1 MMTVNNRLV
10 LHRIQSHCTIWIKPR
25 TELHIFY
32 LHHFENQTN
41 FNNLLRKIQFEKLLF
56 ENVYKMFVYYLFIS
70 HSGFHLW
77 FFLFQNASVIL
88 FGVRCTKT
96 NLVQYCDISLQCTN
110 AYAWKDAFVQLLR
123 TSWNFQK
130 QNIQMFF
137 TNNPVSNKNWKYVK
151 K

>member
-1 MMTVNNRLV
+1 MYSIEYS
-10 LHRIQSHCTIWIKPR
+10 RIALFESNHEQNCTFFTYIILKTKR
-25 TELHIFY
+25 ISTTCYEKYNLKSFY
-32 LHHFENQTN
+32 L
-41 FNNLLRKIQFEKLLF
+41 
-56 ENVYKMFVYYLFIS
+56 KMFVYYLFIS

>member
-1 MMTVNNRLV
+1 MYSIEYS
-10 LHRIQSHCTIWIKPR
+10 RIALFESNHEQNCTFFTYIILKTKR
-25 TELHIFY
+25 ISTTCYEKYNLKSFY
-32 LHHFENQTN
+32 L
-41 FNNLLRKIQFEKLLF
+41 
-56 ENVYKMFVYYLFIS
+56 KMFIKCLFIIS
-70 HSGFHLW
+70 SFHTVDSIFD

-110 AYAWKDAFVQLLR
+110 AYAWKDAFVQLLQ